1 MRFSQ
6 SCAAAAA
13 VLGSSLL
20 VGCASDHARPASPVA
35 VPLNDVQA
43 ISLAE
48 DYLDER
54 GVDEPRFVNSVEP
67 TGDGNLVSVRTGFDG
82 GARPPVANHLVMVK
96 HTGSVRE
103 MRFRKDE

>member
-13 VLGSSLL
+13 LIGSSLL
-20 VGCASDHARPASPVA
+20 VGCASAPRPASPVA

-67 TGDGNLVSVRTGFDG
+67 TGDGNLVSVRTGFDA

-103 MRFRKDE
+103 LRFRKDD

>member
-6 SCAAAAA
+6 SCAAGAA
-13 VLGSSLL
+13 LIGSSLL
-20 VGCASDHARPASPVA
+20 VGCASDPPRPASPVA
-35 VPLNDVQA
+35 VPLNDMQA
-43 ISLAE
+43 VSLAE

-96 HTGSVRE
+96 HTGAVRE

>member
-13 VLGSSLL
+13 LIGSSLL
-20 VGCASDHARPASPVA
+20 VGCASDPRPASPVA
-35 VPLNDVQA
+35 VPLNDMQA

-54 GVDEPRFVNSVEP
+54 GVDEPRSVNSVEP

-82 GARPPVANHLVMVK
+82 GARPPVASHLVMVK

-103 MRFRKDE
+103 IRFRKDD